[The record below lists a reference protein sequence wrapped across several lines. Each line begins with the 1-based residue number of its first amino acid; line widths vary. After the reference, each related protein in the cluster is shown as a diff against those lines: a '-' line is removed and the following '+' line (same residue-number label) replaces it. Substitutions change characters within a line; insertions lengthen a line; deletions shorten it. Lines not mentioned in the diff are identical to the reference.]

1 MYAEQASVPKPRKRN
16 RPTIVCNHCRS
27 RKTKCDKKVPCSHCE
42 RLGLVSTCSYSSS
55 VPQQTTKN
63 RKIASSTGTDDHG
76 LATPAYP
83 MQSNTAVAMSPRGDN
98 MPLRDGMP
106 PPSLLTLHRVNPIG
120 FEHTII
126 SSLPLHVSQSAL
138 QNDPVVQ
145 HELSAL
151 KTRLKELEASIT
163 VASLQQSGTGVPLAP
178 ITATSA
184 FNAATTPLSHLSIRY
199 QHSPASL
206 INDWVGINPYMAYG
220 DTVNFY
226 QDLCTRGISFTT
238 RKPIPMFTL
247 ARLDP
252 SILLFMRAKQSPRVN
267 GLGRS
272 ETKGDRPELIAS
284 TIDAPVANL
293 EQLRNLQFKAILKEL
308 VSNAES
314 SQDIIN
320 PMGRIIGVTS
330 TPILENATLEEQVL
344 NVLPDRVVLWKL
356 VDRFFALVYPFFPIV
371 DELAFRPELKRLV
384 DDGVLPPGRIITALA
399 TTRKQD
405 YVFMGMCLIMLRLS
419 YLSLFRN
426 SIAANESVVN
436 APDAVDSL
444 RKQQDVRFLLLHPI
458 PVESI
463 AVAKGCLKQVDMF
476 RRVSLGTFQCMLF
489 LKSYTAHAPE
499 EGEGNV
505 WGDTQMFTGLLISA
519 AYSLNLNRDPDYYDH
534 NYVPNR
540 GPVAIDA
547 QAERRMN
554 NLRRK
559 MWHFLVAQ
567 DIRDCVLLGNS
578 ISLRQHEYDTK
589 LPVHQGDANIFDS
602 TLELEVMSSFA
613 IFERLRQPFLDV
625 INVLLNTRD
634 RAPMSDVAQKMTHLE
649 RSLRLELGNLEEY
662 LNPCYSSSGFL
673 KTLRLKF
680 LFMGYL
686 LMLLVQYAL
695 YLHYLNVAKQSNDAE
710 AGLLLTFYFKKLIVL
725 SFLKLQPSLPELLD
739 ESHGYLDKV
748 APLILLPLILSMNH
762 YVILVGFI
770 ACARFLSRI
779 KMLEFDADHHLTMS
793 KDSGYKLQLNT
804 LKRLVESLKL
814 SRRSTGWVTDLL
826 SNRYY
831 LAWKARKSHV
841 FAYKLLDSDDLYT
854 HDIETTKKAALSFRQ
869 DELNDVLAIC
879 ESGERK
885 VNALPKF
892 SLASAEQN
900 PPLDEKKSDMFWL
913 HVYALIHEPNEEY
926 DTNPHDEGVSGDNVN
941 SRMCKRRSSDI
952 HGAHLLHSDDDSQ
965 SSNNPFT
972 PQFGF
977 PMEALQYD
985 FGIFNGQSLDD
996 FFAATLKGTEV

>member
-1 MYAEQASVPKPRKRN
+1 MYAEKVSVSKPRKRN

-42 RLGLVSTCSYSSS
+42 RLGLVSTCSYSS
-55 VPQQTTKN
+55 VPRQTAKG
-63 RKIASSTGTDDHG
+63 RKAASPAGLGDHG
-76 LATPAYP
+76 HAPPVPMHPNAT
-83 MQSNTAVAMSPRGDN
+83 VALSPRGDN
-98 MPLRDGMP
+98 MPFRDGMP
-106 PPSLLTLHRVNPIG
+106 PPSLLTLHRLYPVV
-120 FEHTII
+120 FEHTIAPG
-126 SSLPLHVSQSAL
+126 LPLYASQPAIR
-138 QNDPVVQ
+138 NDPVVQ

-163 VASLQQSGTGVPLAP
+163 VASLQQSGSGVPLAP
-178 ITATSA
+178 ITANSVIKAVTAPS
-184 FNAATTPLSHLSIRY
+184 SHQAIRY
-199 QHSPASL
+199 LHSPASL
-206 INDWVGINPYMAYG
+206 IHDWVGINPHMTHG
-220 DTVNFY
+220 DTINFY
-226 QDLCTRGISFTT
+226 QDLCTRGISITT

-252 SILLFMRAKQSPRVN
+252 SILLFMRAKQGPRVS
-267 GLGRS
+267 GMGRS
-272 ETKGDRPELIAS
+272 ETKDDRTELIAS

-293 EQLRNLQFKAILKEL
+293 EQLRNLQFKATLKEL

-314 SQDIIN
+314 SQEIIN

-330 TPILENATLEEQVL
+330 TPIIENATLEEQIL
-344 NVLPDRVVLWKL
+344 HILPDRVVLWKL

-371 DELAFRPELKRLV
+371 DELAFRPELERLM
-384 DDGVLPPGRIITALA
+384 DDGDLSTERIITALA

-419 YLSLFRN
+419 YLSLFRH
-426 SIAANESVVN
+426 SIAANESIIN
-436 APDAVDSL
+436 APDAVDTL
-444 RKQQDVRFLLLHPI
+444 QEQQDVKFLLLHPI

-534 NYVPNR
+534 NYVPSR
-540 GPVAIDA
+540 GPVALDA
-547 QAERRMN
+547 QAERRLN

-589 LPVHQGDANIFDS
+589 LPVHQGDANIFDLN
-602 TLELEVMSSFA
+602 LELEVMSSFA

-662 LNPCYSSSGFL
+662 LNPSYSASGFL

-710 AGLLLTFYFKKLIVL
+710 AGLLLTFYFKKLLVL

-748 APLILLPLILSMNH
+748 APLILLPLILSMNN

-779 KMLEFDADHHLTMS
+779 KMLEFSADHHSTMS
-793 KDSGYKLQLNT
+793 KDSSYKLQLET
-804 LKRLVESLKL
+804 LKRIIESLKL

-831 LAWKARKSHV
+831 LAWKARKSHI
-841 FAYKLLDSDDLYT
+841 FAHKLLDSDDLYT
-854 HDIETTKKAALSFRQ
+854 HDIETTRKAALSFRQ
-869 DELNDVLAIC
+869 DELNDVLTIC
-879 ESGERK
+879 ESGEEK
-885 VNALPKF
+885 VNAFPKF
-892 SLASAEQN
+892 NLAPAEQN
-900 PPLDEKKSDMFWL
+900 TPLDESMSDMFWL

-926 DTNPHDEGVSGDNVN
+926 DTNPHDESVSGDNVK
-941 SRMCKRRSSDI
+941 SRSYKRGSSDI

-996 FFAATLKGTEV
+996 YFAASLKGTEV